1 MKQKIKHACQTSI
14 SVMLILLMLF
24 LVIWLVIMGIKN
36 VKSWL
41 HGIIDIELIMCL
53 VIGIVLI
60 GIDTIVLN
68 LVLPENIDFDDAF
81 GTKPIKYDPAK
92 DHDRDE

>member
-1 MKQKIKHACQTSI
+1 MKQKIKHACQASI
-14 SVMLILLMLF
+14 SVMLILLMVF

-36 VKSWL
+36 VKSWI

-53 VIGIVLI
+53 VTGIVLI

-68 LVLPENIDFDDAF
+68 LVLPENIDFDDPF
-81 GTKPIKYDPAK
+81 GKEPIKYDPDK
-92 DHDRDE
+92 DPNRDE

>member
-41 HGIIDIELIMCL
+41 HGIIDIELILCL
-53 VIGIVLI
+53 VIGIIMIGVTALI
-60 GIDTIVLN
+60 LN
-68 LVLPENIDFDDAF
+68 LILPENIDFDDPV
-81 GTKPIKYDPAK
+81 GIEPIKYDPDK
-92 DHDRDE
+92 DHDKDE